1 MLKKL
6 ITTLA
11 LTGSLFAMHNV
22 ELDLNNYDFNAQLN
36 LDLGQFNTTI
46 NPDTVFLGARYLHA
60 SQDHSDHNLPKDEN
74 LYDVH
79 FFVQQRLNGNR
90 ALKLGLG
97 TKLVYTSVS
106 NHDFTAL
113 PIGVLADYTLPL
125 GISIPFVFGGSFYY
139 SPQVLSWSDAK
150 NYLEWELHLH
160 INLIDRAALKFG
172 YSQIN
177 TDFEGGPS
185 NTVYNEAWYGGIIFR
200 F

>member
-6 ITTLA
+6 MITLA
-11 LTGSLFAMHNV
+11 LTSSLFAMHEA
-22 ELDLNNYDFNAQLN
+22 ELDLNNYDFNALLN
-36 LDLGQFNTTI
+36 LDMGQFNTSVD
-46 NPDTVFLGARYLHA
+46 PDTVFLGVGYLHA
-60 SQDHSDHNLPKDEN
+60 SQEHSDHNLPKDEN
-74 LYDVH
+74 LYNVH
-79 FFVQQRLNGNR
+79 FFVQQRLNANR

-139 SPQVLSWSDAK
+139 SPRVLSWQDAQ
-150 NYLEWELHLH
+150 NYMEWELHLN
-160 INLIDRAALKFG
+160 INLIDRAALKFS

-177 TDFEGGPS
+177 TDFEGSSG
-185 NTVYNEAWYGGIIFR
+185 NDVFNQAWYGGIIFR